1 VPTRNVSPPLRF
13 QYDRALYDIHNR
25 SDICP
30 LSCVPT
36 PYVSLRV
43 LYAHYE
49 GYVRNCGHP

>member
-1 VPTRNVSPPLRF
+1 VPTQNVSPPLRF

-25 SDICP
+25 SDICS

-43 LYAHYE
+43 LYAQYE
-49 GYVRNCGHP
+49 GYVRNCAHP